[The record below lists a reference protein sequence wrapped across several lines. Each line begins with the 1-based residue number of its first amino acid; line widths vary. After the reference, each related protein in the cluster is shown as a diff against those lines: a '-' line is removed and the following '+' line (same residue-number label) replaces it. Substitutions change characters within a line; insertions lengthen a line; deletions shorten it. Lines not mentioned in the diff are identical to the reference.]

1 MSILNNTTILKL
13 LIVDWFWLSHIIFQ
27 KFICY
32 WYDDPVTKTNGD
44 FDCVIRR
51 DKQYDF
57 YECKYFD
64 RPMTLEE
71 CCQEK
76 EQLDN
81 IKGITLSGVGFVCT
95 GGFAFEGKNDFE
107 LIDEKEL
114 YFIEWLQTCA

>member
-1 MSILNNTTILKL
+1 M
-13 LIVDWFWLSHIIFQ
+13 
-27 KFICY
+27 
-32 WYDDPVTKTNGD
+32 
-44 FDCVIRR
+44 IRR

-95 GGFAFEGKNDFE
+95 GGFASDAVGRFPYVGHVHIINTVAQ
-107 LIDEKEL
+107 KEIKTAVFL
-114 YFIEWLQTCA
+114 WVLQLA